1 MLMEEEEEEEEG
13 LSQDEATAFAASLSP
28 SILPCERELDTTSP
42 ARDCCLP
49 QTKLCARA
57 LLKHAKELSRRN
69 LPRPKYQPPT
79 IP

>member
-42 ARDCCLP
+42 ALGSCVIVGGWCDIIM
-49 QTKLCARA
+49 
-57 LLKHAKELSRRN
+57 
-69 LPRPKYQPPT
+69 